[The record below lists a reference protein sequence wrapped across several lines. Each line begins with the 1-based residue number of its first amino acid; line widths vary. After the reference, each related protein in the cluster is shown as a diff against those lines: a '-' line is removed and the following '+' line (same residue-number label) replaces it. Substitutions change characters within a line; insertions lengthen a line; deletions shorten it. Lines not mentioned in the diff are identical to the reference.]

1 MLTRL
6 TLTPGN
12 DTAVPANLDLEEE
25 KTEGNAVVAM
35 PQLIRVLAAMAK
47 VLWEL
52 WGKVF
57 FGNMKVK
64 GKRWWIKGAL

>member
-1 MLTRL
+1 MAPPP
-6 TLTPGN
+6 TLGN
-12 DTAVPANLDLEEE
+12 KTEAPPPVNLDLEEE